1 MTQGRWLELGTLE
14 PAALH
19 AAYAG
24 LARVQPADGAPFVV
38 RADAAT
44 GHLSLGATQA
54 AGEADLTACRDRGW
68 GPWRRPLGGGAV
80 WVDGDQHPIFI
91 GLPGGNGRRAEAEP
105 AILEAL
111 AATHRAFGLP
121 AEVVGRDVWVGGR
134 KVVGTGSATLG
145 GTWILGA
152 ALLWRLP
159 VRRFAR
165 AVAAPSAGYRR
176 WLARELAAGLSTW
189 EDHAPRPPT
198 AEADAVLAAE
208 LGHRLGVEWVT
219 DAPTEAEWSA
229 IREEEAEVR
238 AEAEELA
245 ADEPSR
251 LPGGIKVNHR
261 TYLVEG
267 EGVRLV
273 LRDGL
278 IARAARTADEQ
289 PLAAWTGHAPVA
301 DQLPGERS
309 LAQAAGAA
317 AEPVFRLAGWER

>member
-1 MTQGRWLELGTLE
+1 MSRGRWLELGALE

-24 LARVQPADGAPFVV
+24 LARAQPAGGAPFVV
-38 RADAAT
+38 RADAAS

-54 AGEADLTACRDRGW
+54 AGEADLAACRHHGW

-80 WVDGDQHPIFI
+80 WVDGHQHPVFI
-91 GLPGGNGRRAEAEP
+91 GLPGGDSHRAEAEQ

-121 AEVVGRDVWVGGR
+121 AEVVGRDVWVAGR

-145 GTWILGA
+145 RTWILGA

-189 EDHAPRPPT
+189 EDNAPRPPAT
-198 AEADAVLAAE
+198 EADAVLARE
-208 LGHRLGVEWVT
+208 LGRCLGVEWVA
-219 DAPTEAEWSA
+219 DNPSSAEQAA
-229 IREEEAEVR
+229 IREEEEEVR
-238 AEAEELA
+238 AEADDLDP
-245 ADEPSR
+245 DEPSR

-261 TYLVEG
+261 TYLVEAG
-267 EGVRLV
+267 GVRLV

-278 IARAARTADEQ
+278 IARAACTADEQ
-289 PLAAWTGHAPVA
+289 PLPGWVGQVPCAAA
-301 DQLPGERS
+301 LPGERS
-309 LAQAAGAA
+309 LAQAAEAA